1 LLHQPGVVDG
11 KIFTFQ
17 FSQLPIIAKENNQ
30 RDSPRQ
36 AEIEAGAVTILAP
49 DAGLRMPVF

>member
-1 LLHQPGVVDG
+1 MEKYLYYNSAGYRL
-11 KIFTFQ
+11 
-17 FSQLPIIAKENNQ
+17 SQKKTTQ

-36 AEIEAGAVTILAP
+36 AEIEAGAVNILAP